1 MRSITH
7 LRLFSHALFVL
18 SILLNMEGLFIAA
31 VAIGFKTAVLYVFKT
46 FDEYRQLTAT
56 KELHS
61 LLAKADALRTT
72 LYWTTTSVENA
83 LRRNLVAFKHIAK
96 MFNNAVH
103 RICGETDHTSTK
115 EQ

>member
-1 MRSITH
+1 MLSS
-7 LRLFSHALFVL
+7 FFPSHSTWRVF
-18 SILLNMEGLFIAA
+18 FIAA
-31 VAIGFKTAVLYVFKT
+31 VAIGFTIAVLYVFKT

-56 KELHS
+56 KELRS